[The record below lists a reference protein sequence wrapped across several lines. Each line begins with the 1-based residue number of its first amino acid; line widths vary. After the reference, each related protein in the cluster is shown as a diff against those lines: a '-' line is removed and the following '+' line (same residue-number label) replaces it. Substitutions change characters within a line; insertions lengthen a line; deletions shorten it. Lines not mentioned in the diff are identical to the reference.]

1 MRRVRLHFLA
11 GAAACAA
18 TILTAGPALA
28 DAAPPFQPGDP
39 VGVPSGAVQD
49 VFIEHEDLLMDLTG
63 LNPSNPR
70 DRAMATILATYTLR
84 NDSAAKGIDLVFVT
98 ATREVRGVEVVLDGT
113 AVAAQVGPLGPVPAS
128 WMGPR
133 GTPNP
138 DGGPDLPYYLN
149 GAAGLAFHVE
159 LGAGR
164 HTMRARYQARPTVNS
179 GEAQHAEPVSWQLAF
194 VLSPARQ
201 WKGFGD
207 LDVSV
212 RVPSG
217 WLAAVRPSLS
227 RRGDVLTGHFDGIP
241 ADSLDLTA
249 HMPQPPDWRG
259 IAWNRGEVGVL
270 LLSVIIGLVGALLV
284 RWPFTFALFGA
295 TPIFPLFLAVV
306 VNYGEYLRSAS
317 IPYAQ
322 LSWFGS
328 RGVPIESFVQ
338 VPWAV
343 VVGFLLGLVG
353 LTVGIAIGGTGR
365 LVARGLRAQRR

>member
-11 GAAACAA
+11 AAAACAA

-28 DAAPPFQPGDP
+28 DAAPPYTPGDP

-49 VFIEHEDLLMDLTG
+49 VFIEHEDLSMDLSG
-63 LNPSNPR
+63 LNPSNPH
-70 DRAMATILATYTLR
+70 DRPIATILATYTLR
-84 NDSAAKGIDLVFVT
+84 NDGASKGIDLVFVT

-113 AVAAQVGPLGPVPAS
+113 AIAAQVGPLGPVPAS
-128 WMGPR
+128 WKGPR
-133 GTPNP
+133 GTPDP
-138 DGGPDLPYYLN
+138 EGGPDLYYPLN

-164 HTMRARYQARPTVNS
+164 HTMGARYQARPTVNS
-179 GEAQHAEPVSWQLAF
+179 GEALHAEPVRWQLAF

-241 ADSLDLTA
+241 ADSVDLTA
-249 HMPQPPDWRG
+249 HMPQPPDYRG
-259 IAWNRGEVGVL
+259 IAWDRGQLGVIV
-270 LLSVIIGLVGALLV
+270 LSVIIGLVGAMLV
-284 RWPFTFALFGA
+284 RWPFQFAVFGA
-295 TPIFPLFLAVV
+295 TPIFPLFLAIV
-306 VNYGEYLRSAS
+306 VNYGEYLRNTS

-322 LSWFGS
+322 LSWFGV
-328 RGVPIESFVQ
+328 RGVPISSFVQ
-338 VPWAV
+338 VPYAV
-343 VVGFLLGLVG
+343 VIGFLLGLLG
-353 LTVGIAIGGTGR
+353 LTVGIAIGGAGR
-365 LVARGLRAQRR
+365 LIFHGLRAQRR